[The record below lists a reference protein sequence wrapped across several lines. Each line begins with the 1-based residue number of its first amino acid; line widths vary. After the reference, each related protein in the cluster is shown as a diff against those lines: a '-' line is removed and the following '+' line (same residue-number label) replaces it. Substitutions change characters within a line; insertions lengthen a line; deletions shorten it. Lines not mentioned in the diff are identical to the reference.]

1 VDQSDIW
8 FYGGV
13 FGYGRSDGDN
23 FSFKKSKMAASGH
36 IGYTKL
42 AINGHKFDAMFDYR
56 EV

>member
-1 VDQSDIW
+1 MDQSDIW